1 MPHWKDGLQY
11 YLDERTGCRGN
22 AKAGL
27 TNWKRTFD
35 MKDPLLGI
43 MILNKNGRKWL
54 PRLYDS
60 LFADEYVN
68 KRVYLVDNASDDGS
82 VELTLKTYPEVIT
95 IRMPQNLGYSM
106 AYNLSMPHAFRE
118 GCEWLIWSNNDIFIE
133 GGCLSELVRAAQS
146 DKDIGILGPA
156 LFSWDSDE
164 PNPFMVGNY
173 PHALVASRSRAETPI
188 DVDWVE
194 GSFPMINRRCI
205 EDVGPLDPYLY
216 LGWEDAD
223 FCRRARYHN
232 WRVVLVPTAIVH
244 HYGGGSTHAN
254 TKKGLEHYRFRR
266 RNYYIYKLTNPFQ
279 GFLKNIID
287 AIHLFLAIAKIAFQ
301 SREPSVS
308 LEIEIFGQVVRD
320 IGTIYRKWCRDA
332 ALQPP
337 LSMGQ
342 EIEIVKAK

>member
-1 MPHWKDGLQY
+1 M
-11 YLDERTGCRGN
+11 
-22 AKAGL
+22 
-27 TNWKRTFD
+27 FD
-35 MKDPLLGI
+35 MKDPILGI

-54 PRLYDS
+54 SRLYDS
-60 LFADEYVN
+60 LFADGYVN

-82 VELTLKTYPEVIT
+82 VELTLEHYPEVII
-95 IRMPQNLGYSM
+95 IRMRQNLGYSM
-106 AYNLSMPHAFRE
+106 AYNLAMPYAFHE

-133 GGCLSELVRAAQS
+133 AGSLAKLVCAAQI

-164 PNPFMVGNY
+164 PHPFMVGNY
-173 PHALVASRSRAETPI
+173 PHALAAVRSQAKTPVE
-188 DVDWVE
+188 VDWVE

-223 FCRRARYHN
+223 FCRRARYHG
-232 WRVVLVPTAIVH
+232 WRVVLVPNAIVH
-244 HYGGGSTHAN
+244 HYGGGWTYAD
-254 TKKGLEHYRFRR
+254 TKSRLEHYQFRT

-287 AIHLFLAIAKIAFQ
+287 AIHIFLFKVKITFR
-301 SREPSVS
+301 SRPSSIS
-308 LEIEIFGQVVRD
+308 LEMKMLVQVVRD
-320 IGTIYRKWCRDA
+320 IGIIHKKWCRDA

-337 LSMGQ
+337 LSLAPETQ
-342 EIEIVKAK
+342 IVEPERITSPLAKDKFK